1 MLDLDEAFMV
11 DVIEMFQL
19 PSDMKRYM
27 YRPGSDS
34 KSRGDIA
41 FQ

>member
-19 PSDMKRYM
+19 PCDMERYM